1 MKGMIAWFARNDVA
15 ANLLMVTLIAMGA
28 WALSAKIP
36 LEVFPAF
43 ELRNVLVRVP
53 FPGATPSEVEE
64 GITVKIEEAVQ
75 DLDGIKTLRSTA
87 VENLGTVVIE
97 VDNRIDPR
105 ELMNDVK
112 ARVDAISTF
121 PADSE
126 RPVVYV
132 PEIRR
137 DVITVIISA
146 DLPEAEL
153 RLLAERVRDELVDLE
168 QVTQVELDGVRP
180 YEISIEISE
189 QTLRKYGLT
198 LEQVAAAVRRT
209 SLDLAAGSVRTTGG
223 EVLIRTQGQARA
235 GAEFADIVVRG
246 ESGARL
252 TIGDLGVVRDAFS
265 EDPLEFRYNGRPA
278 AFIDVYRVGEQSAL
292 EVAAAVRDYVET
304 RPDWLPQGV
313 ELDYWRDQ
321 SRVVQARLNTLLKSA
336 LQGGILILVLLTLFL
351 RPAVAFWVVVG
362 IPVAFMG
369 GIALMP
375 VLGVTINLLSLFA
388 FILVLGIVVDDAIVT
403 GENIFTRLQK
413 GEDPLEASIKGTQEI
428 AVPVTFGVLTTVV
441 AFTPL
446 LMIEGVRGQLFA
458 QIPLIVIP
466 VLLFSLVES
475 KLILPAHLKHVR
487 VRSSASDGRFSRLQA
502 SIQRGLERGTRAA
515 YAPVLRASLHNPYLA
530 GTIFT
535 AIAIIVFSIAIGGHL
550 RFVFFPRIQAETA
563 SATLTMP
570 PGTPFEATAEAI
582 RRINAEAEVLRERYR
597 DPETGESVIKGILA
611 SVGSIG
617 GSAAPRTDVG
627 RVVFEIVPPEERST
641 DVTSAEL
648 VTEWRRQIGPI
659 PGAKELSFR
668 AEIGG
673 GGAPLDIQIN
683 GPDFV
688 VLRNLAAQVRER
700 LETYPGVFDVTDSF
714 QDGKEEIRLRIRP
727 EAELLGITLDDLAR
741 QVRHAFF
748 GFEAQRIQRGR
759 EEVRV
764 YVRYPRS
771 ERRSLE
777 NLDSMRI
784 RTPAGAEVPFGEV
797 AVAEYGRGFAQ
808 IRRVDRNRTINVTAD
823 VSKENAD
830 VEAIKRDINE
840 FLSEAVRASPGVS
853 FSLEGEAREQ
863 RESFGSLGYGLLF
876 VLFVIYALLAIP
888 FRSYIQP
895 LIVMSVIPFGAA
907 GAMLGHMIMGM
918 NLTIMSL
925 MGMLALTGVVVND
938 SLVLVDYINKR
949 RAEGMPLM
957 EAVSTAGIARLRPV
971 LLTSLTTFAG
981 LTPLIFEK
989 STQAQFLIPMAVS
1002 LGFGILFATFVTLV
1016 LVPINYLVLEDFR
1029 RLGARLLG
1037 RQPRLGQ
1044 SVIDAPQ

>member
-15 ANLLMVTLIAMGA
+15 ANLLMVTLLGLGA
-28 WALSAKIP
+28 WALTAKIP

-43 ELRNVLVRVP
+43 ELRSVTVRVP
-53 FPGATPSEVEE
+53 FPGATPAEVEE
-64 GITVKIEEAVQ
+64 GVTVKIEEAIQ
-75 DLDGIKTLRSTA
+75 DLDGIKRLRSTA
-87 VENLGTVVIE
+87 VEGLGTVIVE
-97 VDNRIDPR
+97 VDSRSDPR

-137 DVITVIISA
+137 DVITVVVSGE
-146 DLPEAEL
+146 LPEHEL
-153 RLLAERVRDELVDLE
+153 RLVAERVRDELVDLE
-168 QVTQVELDGVRP
+168 EITQVELDGVRP

-189 QTLRKYGLT
+189 QTLREYGLT

-235 GAEFADIVVRG
+235 GREFEDIVVRG
-246 ESGARL
+246 EAGARL
-252 TIGDLGVVRDAFS
+252 TIKDLGVVRDAFS

-278 AFIDVYRVGEQSAL
+278 AFIDVYRVGEQSAI
-292 EVAAAVRDYVET
+292 EVARVVRDYIASS
-304 RPDWLPQGV
+304 PPWLPPGV

-336 LQGGILILVLLTLFL
+336 LQGGILILILLTLFL

-362 IPVAFMG
+362 IPVAFMA

-375 VLGVTINLLSLFA
+375 VLGVTINLISLFA

-413 GEDPLEASIKGTQEI
+413 GEDPLEAAIKGTQEI
-428 AVPVTFGVLTTVV
+428 AVPVTFGILTTVV
-441 AFTPL
+441 AFMPL
-446 LMIEGVRGQLFA
+446 LMIEGVRGQIFA

-487 VRSSASDGRFSRLQA
+487 IRGGASDGPLSRLQA
-502 SIQRGLERGTRAA
+502 SVQRALERGTQAA
-515 YAPVLRASLHNPYLA
+515 YRPALRFSLRNRYLA
-530 GTIFT
+530 GTLFT
-535 AIAIIVFSIAIGGHL
+535 AVAIILFSIAIGGHL
-550 RFVFFPRIQAETA
+550 RFIFFPRIQAETA

-582 RRINAEAEVLRERYR
+582 RRVNAEAENLRERYI
-597 DPETGESVIKGILA
+597 DPETGESVIMGILA
-611 SVGSIG
+611 SVGSAGG
-617 GSAAPRTDVG
+617 GSAPRTDIG
-627 RVVFEIVPPEERST
+627 RVVFEIVPPEDRTLE
-641 DVTSAEL
+641 VTSADL
-648 VTEWRRQIGPI
+648 VREWREAIGPI

-673 GGAPLDIQIN
+673 GGSPLDIQIT
-683 GPDFV
+683 GLDFV
-688 VLRNLAAQVRER
+688 VLRALAGQVRER
-700 LETYPGVFDVTDSF
+700 LETYPGVFDITDSF
-714 QDGKEEIRLRIRP
+714 EDGKQEIKLRIRP
-727 EAELLGITLDDLAR
+727 EAELLGITLEDLAR

-764 YVRYPRS
+764 YVRYPEA
-771 ERRSLE
+771 ERRSLD
-777 NLDSMRI
+777 NLDTMRI
-784 RTPAGAEVPFGEV
+784 RTPAGAEVPFAEV
-797 AVAEYGRGFAQ
+797 ASAEFGRGFAQ

-823 VSKENAD
+823 VNKETAD
-830 VEAIKRDINE
+830 VEAIKRDIAA
-840 FLSEAVRASPGVS
+840 FLAEAVPGYAGVN
-853 FSLEGEAREQ
+853 FTLEGEAREQ

-876 VLFVIYALLAIP
+876 VLFMIYALLAIP
-888 FRSYIQP
+888 FRSYLQP

-918 NLTIMSL
+918 SLTIMSL

-1002 LGFGILFATFVTLV
+1002 LGFGILFATFITLL
-1016 LVPINYLVLEDFR
+1016 LVPLNYLVLEDLR
-1029 RLGARLLG
+1029 RLAGRTLG
-1037 RQPRLGQ
+1037 RKPASASGEVAARG
-1044 SVIDAPQ
+1044 

>member
-15 ANLLMVTLIAMGA
+15 ANLLMVTLLGLGA
-28 WALSAKIP
+28 WALTAKIP

-43 ELRNVLVRVP
+43 ELRSVMVRVP
-53 FPGATPSEVEE
+53 FPGATPAEVEE
-64 GITVKIEEAVQ
+64 GIAVKIEEAIQ
-75 DLDGIKTLRSTA
+75 DLDGIKRLRSTA
-87 VENLGTVVIE
+87 VEGLGTVIVE
-97 VDNRIDPR
+97 VDSRSDPR

-137 DVITVIISA
+137 DVITVIVSGE
-146 DLPEAEL
+146 LPEHEL
-153 RLLAERVRDELVDLE
+153 RLVAERVRDELVDLAE
-168 QVTQVELDGVRP
+168 ITQVELDGVRP

-189 QTLRKYGLT
+189 QTLREYGLT

-235 GAEFADIVVRG
+235 GREFEDIVVRG

-252 TIGDLGVVRDAFS
+252 TIKDLGVVRDAFS

-278 AFIDVYRVGEQSAL
+278 AFIDVYRVGEQSAID
-292 EVAAAVRDYVET
+292 VARVVRDYIAAS
-304 RPDWLPQGV
+304 PPWLPPGV

-336 LQGGILILVLLTLFL
+336 LQGGILILILLTLFL

-362 IPVAFMG
+362 IPVAFMA

-375 VLGVTINLLSLFA
+375 VLGVTINLISLFA

-428 AVPVTFGVLTTVV
+428 AVPVTFGILTTVV
-441 AFTPL
+441 AFMPL
-446 LMIEGVRGQLFA
+446 LMIEGVRGQIFA

-487 VRSSASDGRFSRLQA
+487 IRGGASDGPLSRLQA
-502 SIQRGLERGTRAA
+502 SIQRALERGTQAA
-515 YAPVLRASLHNPYLA
+515 YRPALRFSLHNRYLA
-530 GTIFT
+530 GTLFT
-535 AIAIIVFSIAIGGHL
+535 AVAIILFSIAIGGHL

-582 RRINAEAEVLRERYR
+582 RRINVEAERLRERYT
-597 DPETGESVIKGILA
+597 DPETGESVIMGVLA
-611 SVGSIG
+611 SVGSAGG
-617 GSAAPRTDVG
+617 GSAPRTDVG
-627 RVVFEIVPPEERST
+627 RVVFEIVPPEDRTLE
-641 DVTSAEL
+641 VTSADL
-648 VTEWRRQIGPI
+648 VREWRQAIGPI
-659 PGAKELSFR
+659 PGAKELNFR

-673 GGAPLDIQIN
+673 GGSPLDIQIT

-688 VLRNLAAQVRER
+688 SLRALAGQVRER
-700 LETYPGVFDVTDSF
+700 LETYPGVFDITDSF
-714 QDGKEEIRLRIRP
+714 EDGKQEIKLRIRP
-727 EAELLGITLDDLAR
+727 EAELLGITLEDLAR

-764 YVRYPRS
+764 YVRYPEA
-771 ERRSLE
+771 ERRSLD
-777 NLDSMRI
+777 NLDTMRI
-784 RTPAGAEVPFGEV
+784 RTPAGAEVPFAEV
-797 AVAEYGRGFAQ
+797 ASAEFGRGFAQ

-823 VSKENAD
+823 VNKETAD
-830 VEAIKRDINE
+830 IEAIKRDIAA
-840 FLSEAVRASPGVS
+840 FLAEATPGYAGVS

-876 VLFVIYALLAIP
+876 VLFMIYALLAIP
-888 FRSYIQP
+888 FRSYLQP

-957 EAVSTAGIARLRPV
+957 QAVSTAGIARLRPV

-1002 LGFGILFATFVTLV
+1002 LGFGILFATFITLL
-1016 LVPINYLVLEDFR
+1016 LVPLNYLVLEDLR
-1029 RLGARLLG
+1029 RLSGRFLG
-1037 RQPRLGQ
+1037 RKPASSGREAAARG
-1044 SVIDAPQ
+1044 

>member
-1 MKGMIAWFARNDVA
+1 MIAWFARNDVA
-15 ANLLMVTLIAMGA
+15 ANLLMVTLLALGA

-43 ELRNVLVRVP
+43 ELRTVVVRVP
-53 FPGATPSEVEE
+53 FPGATPAEVEE
-64 GITVKIEEAVQ
+64 GITVKIEEAIQ
-75 DLDGIKTLRSTA
+75 DLDGIKQLRSTA
-87 VENLGTVVIE
+87 VESLGTVVVE
-97 VDNRIDPR
+97 VDTRFDPR

-121 PADSE
+121 PADAE

-137 DVITVIISA
+137 DVITVVISG
-146 DLPEAEL
+146 DLPEHEL
-153 RLLAERVRDELVDLE
+153 RLVAERVRDELVDLE
-168 QVTQVELDGVRP
+168 EITQVELDGVRP

-189 QTLRKYGLT
+189 QTLRQYNLT
-198 LEQVAAAVRRT
+198 LEQVASAVRRT

-235 GAEFADIVVRG
+235 GSEFEDIVVRG

-252 TIGDLGVVRDAFS
+252 TIKDLGVVRDGFS
-265 EDPLEFRYNGRPA
+265 EDPLEFRYNGRSA
-278 AFIDVYRVGEQSAL
+278 AFIDVYRVGEQSAI
-292 EVAAAVRDYVET
+292 EVARVVRDYIAS
-304 RPDWLPQGV
+304 PPGWLPPGIQ
-313 ELDYWRDQ
+313 LDYWRDQ

-375 VLGVTINLLSLFA
+375 VLGVTINLISLFA

-413 GEDPLEASIKGTQEI
+413 GEDPLQASIKGTQEI

-441 AFTPL
+441 AFMPL
-446 LMIEGVRGQLFA
+446 LMIEGVRGQIFA

-487 VRSSASDGRFSRLQA
+487 IRNGASDGPLSRLQA
-502 SIQRGLERGTRAA
+502 AIQRGLERGTQAA
-515 YAPVLRASLHNPYLA
+515 YTPVLRASLRNRYLA
-530 GTIFT
+530 GTIF
-535 AIAIIVFSIAIGGHL
+535 AAVAIILFSIAIGGHL
-550 RFVFFPRIQAETA
+550 RFIFFPRIQAETA

-570 PGTPFEATAEAI
+570 PGTPFDATAAAV
-582 RRINAEAEVLRERYR
+582 RRINAEAETLRERYR
-597 DPETGESVIKGILA
+597 DPETGESVIKGIL
-611 SVGSIG
+611 SSIG
-617 GSAAPRTDVG
+617 SAGGGSTPRTDVG
-627 RVVFEIVPPEERST
+627 RVVFEIVPPEERT
-641 DVTSAEL
+641 LEVTSSDL
-648 VTEWRRQIGPI
+648 VREWRQAIGPI

-673 GGAPLDIQIN
+673 GGSPLDIQIT
-683 GPDFV
+683 GPDFGP
-688 VLRNLAAQVRER
+688 LRTLAGQVRER
-700 LETYPGVFDVTDSF
+700 LQTYPGVFDITDSF
-714 QDGKEEIRLRIRP
+714 EDGKQEIKLRIRP

-764 YVRYPRS
+764 YVRYPES
-771 ERRSLE
+771 ERRSLD
-777 NLDSMRI
+777 NLATMRI
-784 RTPAGAEVPFGEV
+784 RTPAGLEVPFGEV
-797 AVAEYGRGFAQ
+797 ASAEYGRGFAE

-823 VSKENAD
+823 VNKETAD
-830 VEAIKRDINE
+830 IEAIKRDLNE
-840 FLSEAVRASPGVS
+840 FLAEAVPGYAGVS
-853 FSLEGEAREQ
+853 FTLEGEAREQ
-863 RESFGSLGYGLLF
+863 RESFGSLGYGLMF

-888 FRSYIQP
+888 FRSYVQP

-918 NLTIMSL
+918 SLTIMSL

-938 SLVLVDYINKR
+938 SLVLVDYINRR

-957 EAVSTAGIARLRPV
+957 EAVSTAGAARLRPV

-1002 LGFGILFATFVTLV
+1002 LGFGILFATFITLL
-1016 LVPINYLVLEDFR
+1016 LVPLNYLVLEDLRGILR
-1029 RLGARLLG
+1029 RLTGRAGRSVAEAGARG
-1037 RQPRLGQ
+1037 
-1044 SVIDAPQ
+1044 

>member
-15 ANLLMVTLIAMGA
+15 ANLLMVTLLGLGG
-28 WALSAKIP
+28 WALTAKIP

-43 ELRNVLVRVP
+43 ELRTVTVRVP
-53 FPGATPSEVEE
+53 FPGATPAEVEE
-64 GITVKIEEAVQ
+64 GITVKIEEAIQ
-75 DLDGIKTLRSTA
+75 DLEGIKQLRSTA
-87 VENLGTVVIE
+87 VENVGTVIVE
-97 VDNRIDPR
+97 VDSRTDPR

-137 DVITVIISA
+137 DVITVVISGE
-146 DLPEAEL
+146 LPEHEL
-153 RLLAERVRDELVDLE
+153 RLVAERVRDELVDLE
-168 QVTQVELDGVRP
+168 QITQVELDGVRP

-189 QTLRKYGLT
+189 QTLRQYGLT
-198 LEQVAAAVRRT
+198 LEQVATAVRRA

-223 EVLIRTQGQARA
+223 EVLIRTEGQARA
-235 GAEFADIVVRG
+235 GVEFEDIVVRG

-252 TIGDLGVVRDAFS
+252 TIRDLGIVRDAFS

-278 AFIDVYRVGEQSAL
+278 AFIDVYRVGEQSAI
-292 EVAAAVRDYVET
+292 EVARVVRDYIAS
-304 RPDWLPQGV
+304 PPGWLPPGV

-336 LQGGILILVLLTLFL
+336 LQGGILILILLTLFL

-375 VLGVTINLLSLFA
+375 VFGVTINLISLFA

-413 GEDPLEASIKGTQEI
+413 GEDPLQASIKGTQEI

-441 AFTPL
+441 AFIPL
-446 LMIEGVRGQLFA
+446 LMIEGVRGQIFA

-487 VRSSASDGRFSRLQA
+487 IRNGASDGPLSRLQA
-502 SIQRGLERGTRAA
+502 RVQRALERGTQAA
-515 YAPVLRASLHNPYLA
+515 YGPVLRASLRNRYLA
-530 GTIFT
+530 GTLFT
-535 AIAIIVFSIAIGGHL
+535 AAAIVLFSLAIGGHL

-563 SATLTMP
+563 SASVTMP
-570 PGTPFEATAEAI
+570 PGTPFEVTEAAI
-582 RRINAEAEVLRERYR
+582 GRINAVAEELRERYR
-597 DPETGESVIKGILA
+597 DPATGESVIMGILG

-617 GSAAPRTDVG
+617 GGAAPRTDVG
-627 RVVFEIVPPEERST
+627 RVVFEIVPPEDRTLE
-641 DVTSAEL
+641 VTSADL
-648 VTEWRRQIGPI
+648 VREWREVIGPI
-659 PGAKELSFR
+659 PGAREVSFR

-673 GGAPLDIQIN
+673 GGSPLDIQIT
-683 GPDFV
+683 GPDFGP
-688 VLRNLAAQVRER
+688 LRTLSSQVRER

-714 QDGKEEIRLRIRP
+714 EDGKQEIKLRIRP

-748 GFEAQRIQRGR
+748 GFEAQRVQRGR

-764 YVRYPRS
+764 YVRYPEA
-771 ERRSLE
+771 ERRSLD
-777 NLDSMRI
+777 NLDTMRI
-784 RTPAGAEVPFGEV
+784 RLPSGAEVPFGEV
-797 AVAEYGRGFAQ
+797 ASAEFGRGFAQ

-823 VSKENAD
+823 VNKETAD
-830 VEAIKRDINE
+830 VEAIKRDLSA
-840 FLSEAVRASPGVS
+840 FLSAAAPAYAGVS
-853 FSLEGEAREQ
+853 FTLEGEAREQ
-863 RESFGSLGYGLLF
+863 RESFGSLGYGLMF
-876 VLFVIYALLAIP
+876 VLFMIYALLAIP
-888 FRSYIQP
+888 FRSYLQP

-907 GAMLGHMIMGM
+907 GAMLGHILMGM
-918 NLTIMSL
+918 NLTIMSM

-957 EAVSTAGIARLRPV
+957 EAVSTAGVARLRPV
-971 LLTSLTTFAG
+971 MLTSLTTFAG

-1002 LGFGILFATFVTLV
+1002 LGFGILFATFITLL
-1016 LVPINYLVLEDFR
+1016 LVPLNYLVLEDLRGLTR
-1029 RLGARLLG
+1029 RILGRSRASVPVAGAR
-1037 RQPRLGQ
+1037 
-1044 SVIDAPQ
+1044 S

>member
-1 MKGMIAWFARNDVA
+1 MIAWFARNDVA
-15 ANLLMVTLIAMGA
+15 ANLLMVTLLALGA
-28 WALSAKIP
+28 WALTAKIP

-43 ELRNVLVRVP
+43 EVRSVVVRVP

-97 VDNRIDPR
+97 ADNRIDPR

-137 DVITVIISA
+137 DVITVIVSGE
-146 DLPEAEL
+146 LPEGEL

-168 QVTQVELDGVRP
+168 EITQVELDGVRP

-198 LEQVAAAVRRT
+198 LEQVATAVRRT
-209 SLDLAAGSVRTTGG
+209 SLDLAAGSVRTSGG

-235 GAEFADIVVRG
+235 GREFEDIVVRS
-246 ESGARL
+246 EAGARL
-252 TIGDLGVVRDAFS
+252 TVGDLGVVRDGFS
-265 EDPLEFRYNGRPA
+265 EDPLEFRFNGRKA

-292 EVAAAVRDYVET
+292 EVARAVRDYIEA
-304 RPDWLPQGV
+304 RPDWLPPGV
-313 ELDYWRDQ
+313 EIDYWRDQ

-351 RPAVAFWVVVG
+351 RPAVAFWVVAG
-362 IPVAFMG
+362 IPVAFMA

-375 VLGVTINLLSLFA
+375 VFGVTINLLSLFA

-413 GEDPLEASIKGTQEI
+413 GEDPLQASIRGTQEI
-428 AVPVTFGVLTTVV
+428 AVPVTFGILTTVV

-487 VRSSASDGRFSRLQA
+487 VRTSANEGPLSRLQA
-502 SIQRGLERGTRAA
+502 SIQRGLERGTQAA
-515 YAPVLRASLHNPYLA
+515 YGPVLRASLRHRYLA
-530 GTIFT
+530 GSIF
-535 AIAIIVFSIAIGGHL
+535 AAVAIILFSIAIGGHL

-563 SATLTMP
+563 SATVTMP

-582 RRINAEAEVLRERYR
+582 RRINAEAEGLRERYR
-597 DPETGESVIKGILA
+597 DPETGESVVKGILA
-611 SVGSIG
+611 SVGSTGG
-617 GSAAPRTDVG
+617 GSAPRTDIG
-627 RVVFEIVPPEERST
+627 RVVFEIVPPEERT
-641 DVTSAEL
+641 LDVTSADL
-648 VTEWRRQIGPI
+648 VREWRQRIGSV
-659 PGAKELSFR
+659 PGAKEVSFR

-673 GGAPLDIQIN
+673 GGSPLDVQIT

-688 VLRNLAAQVRER
+688 ALRTLAAQVRER

-714 QDGKEEIRLRIRP
+714 EDGKEEIRLRIRP

-764 YVRYPRS
+764 YVRYPEG

-784 RTPAGAEVPFGEV
+784 RTPAGVEVPFAEV
-797 AVAEYGRGFAQ
+797 AQAEYGRGFAQ

-823 VSKENAD
+823 VNKETAD
-830 VEAIKRDINE
+830 IEAIKRDINE
-840 FLSEAVRASPGVS
+840 FLGEAVRAWPGVS
-853 FSLEGEAREQ
+853 FTLEGEAREQ
-863 RESFGSLGYGLLF
+863 RESFGSLGYGLMF
-876 VLFVIYALLAIP
+876 VLFTIYALLAIP
-888 FRSYIQP
+888 FRSYLQP

-949 RAEGMPLM
+949 RAEGMPLL

-971 LLTSLTTFAG
+971 MLTSLTTFAG

-1002 LGFGILFATFVTLV
+1002 LGFGILFATFITLL
-1016 LVPINYLVLEDFR
+1016 LVPLNYLVLEDLR
-1029 RLGARLLG
+1029 RLVTGRRRERPAARAELPASG
-1037 RQPRLGQ
+1037 
-1044 SVIDAPQ
+1044 

>member
-15 ANLLMVTLIAMGA
+15 ANLLMVTLLALGA

-43 ELRNVLVRVP
+43 ELRTVVVRVP
-53 FPGATPSEVEE
+53 FPGATPAEVEE
-64 GITVKIEEAVQ
+64 GITVKIEEAIQ
-75 DLDGIKTLRSTA
+75 DLDGIKQLRSTA
-87 VENLGTVVIE
+87 VESLGTVVVE
-97 VDNRIDPR
+97 VDTRFDPR

-112 ARVDAISTF
+112 ARVDAVSTF
-121 PADSE
+121 PADAE

-137 DVITVIISA
+137 DVITVVISG
-146 DLPEAEL
+146 DLPEHEL
-153 RLLAERVRDELVDLE
+153 RLVAERVRDELVDLE
-168 QVTQVELDGVRP
+168 EITQVELDGVRP

-189 QTLRKYGLT
+189 QTLRQYNLT
-198 LEQVAAAVRRT
+198 LEQVASAVRRT

-235 GAEFADIVVRG
+235 GSEFEDIVVRG

-252 TIGDLGVVRDAFS
+252 TIKDLGVVRDGFS
-265 EDPLEFRYNGRPA
+265 EDPLEFRYNGRAA
-278 AFIDVYRVGEQSAL
+278 AFIDVYRVGEQSAI
-292 EVAAAVRDYVET
+292 EVARVVRDYIAS
-304 RPDWLPQGV
+304 PPGWLPPGI

-321 SRVVQARLNTLLKSA
+321 SRIVQARLNTLLKSA

-351 RPAVAFWVVVG
+351 RPAVALWVVVG

-375 VLGVTINLLSLFA
+375 VLGVTINLISLFA

-413 GEDPLEASIKGTQEI
+413 GEDPLQASIKGTQEI

-441 AFTPL
+441 AFMPL
-446 LMIEGVRGQLFA
+446 LMIEGVRGQIFA

-487 VRSSASDGRFSRLQA
+487 IRNGASDGPLSRLQA
-502 SIQRGLERGTRAA
+502 AIQRGLERGTQAA
-515 YAPVLRASLHNPYLA
+515 YTPVLRASLRNRYLA
-530 GTIFT
+530 GTIF
-535 AIAIIVFSIAIGGHL
+535 AAVAIILFSIAIGGHL
-550 RFVFFPRIQAETA
+550 RFIFFPRIQAETA

-570 PGTPFEATAEAI
+570 PGTPFNATAAAV
-582 RRINAEAEVLRERYR
+582 RRINAEAETLRERYR
-597 DPETGESVIKGILA
+597 DPETGESVIKGVL
-611 SVGSIG
+611 SSIG
-617 GSAAPRTDVG
+617 SAGGGSTPRTDVG
-627 RVVFEIVPPEERST
+627 RVVFEIVPPEERT
-641 DVTSAEL
+641 LEVTSSDL
-648 VTEWRRQIGPI
+648 VREWRQAIGPI

-673 GGAPLDIQIN
+673 GGSPLDIQIT
-683 GPDFV
+683 GPDFGP
-688 VLRNLAAQVRER
+688 LRTLAGQVRER
-700 LETYPGVFDVTDSF
+700 LQTYPGVFDITDSF
-714 QDGKEEIRLRIRP
+714 EDGKQEIKLRIRP

-764 YVRYPRS
+764 YVRYPQS
-771 ERRSLE
+771 ERRSLD
-777 NLDSMRI
+777 NLATMRI
-784 RTPAGAEVPFGEV
+784 RTPAGLEVPFGEV
-797 AVAEYGRGFAQ
+797 ASAEYGRGFAQ

-823 VSKENAD
+823 VNKETAD
-830 VEAIKRDINE
+830 IEAIKRDINE
-840 FLSEAVRASPGVS
+840 FLADAVPGYAGVS
-853 FSLEGEAREQ
+853 FTLEGEAREQ

-888 FRSYIQP
+888 FRSYVQP

-918 NLTIMSL
+918 SLTIMSL

-938 SLVLVDYINKR
+938 SLVLVDYINRR

-957 EAVSTAGIARLRPV
+957 EAVSTAGAARLRPV

-1002 LGFGILFATFVTLV
+1002 LGFGILFATFITLL
-1016 LVPINYLVLEDFR
+1016 LVPLNYLVLEDLR
-1029 RLGARLLG
+1029 RMVHRLTGRAGDAAAQAGAR
-1037 RQPRLGQ
+1037 
-1044 SVIDAPQ
+1044 S

>member
-15 ANLLMVTLIAMGA
+15 ANLLMVTLLALGA

-43 ELRNVLVRVP
+43 ELRTVVVRVP
-53 FPGATPSEVEE
+53 FPGATPAEVEE
-64 GITVKIEEAVQ
+64 GITVKIEEAIQ
-75 DLDGIKTLRSTA
+75 DLDGIKQLRSTA
-87 VENLGTVVIE
+87 VESLGTVVVE
-97 VDNRIDPR
+97 VDTRFDPR

-112 ARVDAISTF
+112 ARVDAVSTF
-121 PADSE
+121 PADAE

-137 DVITVIISA
+137 DVITVVISG
-146 DLPEAEL
+146 DLPEHEL
-153 RLLAERVRDELVDLE
+153 RLVAERVRDELVDLE
-168 QVTQVELDGVRP
+168 EITQVELDGVRP

-189 QTLRKYGLT
+189 QTLRQYNLT
-198 LEQVAAAVRRT
+198 LEQVASAVRRT

-235 GAEFADIVVRG
+235 GSEFEDIVVRG

-252 TIGDLGVVRDAFS
+252 TIKDLGVVRDGFS
-265 EDPLEFRYNGRPA
+265 EDPLEFRYNGRAA
-278 AFIDVYRVGEQSAL
+278 AFIDVYRVGEQSAI
-292 EVAAAVRDYVET
+292 EVARVVRDYIAS
-304 RPDWLPQGV
+304 PPGWLPPGI

-321 SRVVQARLNTLLKSA
+321 SRIVQARLNTLLKSA

-351 RPAVAFWVVVG
+351 RPAVALWVVVG

-375 VLGVTINLLSLFA
+375 VLGVTINLISLFA

-413 GEDPLEASIKGTQEI
+413 GEDPLQASIKGTQEI

-441 AFTPL
+441 AFMPL
-446 LMIEGVRGQLFA
+446 LMIEGVRGQIFA

-487 VRSSASDGRFSRLQA
+487 IRNGASDGPLSRLQA
-502 SIQRGLERGTRAA
+502 AIQRGLERGTQAA
-515 YAPVLRASLHNPYLA
+515 YTPVLRASLRNRYLA
-530 GTIFT
+530 GTIF
-535 AIAIIVFSIAIGGHL
+535 AAVAIILFSIAIGGHL
-550 RFVFFPRIQAETA
+550 RFIFFPRIQAETA

-570 PGTPFEATAEAI
+570 PGTPFNATAAAV
-582 RRINAEAEVLRERYR
+582 RRINAEAETLRERYR
-597 DPETGESVIKGILA
+597 DPETGESVIKRVL
-611 SVGSIG
+611 SSIG
-617 GSAAPRTDVG
+617 SAGGGSTPRTDVG
-627 RVVFEIVPPEERST
+627 RVVFEIVPPEERT
-641 DVTSAEL
+641 LEVTSSDL
-648 VTEWRRQIGPI
+648 VREWRQAIGPI

-673 GGAPLDIQIN
+673 GGSPLDIQIT
-683 GPDFV
+683 GPDFGP
-688 VLRNLAAQVRER
+688 LRTLAGQVRER
-700 LETYPGVFDVTDSF
+700 LQTYPGVFDITDSF
-714 QDGKEEIRLRIRP
+714 EDGKQEIKLRIRP

-764 YVRYPRS
+764 YVRYPQS
-771 ERRSLE
+771 ERRSLD
-777 NLDSMRI
+777 NLATMRI
-784 RTPAGAEVPFGEV
+784 RTPAGLEVPFGEV
-797 AVAEYGRGFAQ
+797 ASAEYGRGFAQ

-823 VSKENAD
+823 VNKETAD
-830 VEAIKRDINE
+830 IEAIKRDINE
-840 FLSEAVRASPGVS
+840 FLADAVPGYAGVS
-853 FSLEGEAREQ
+853 FTLEGEAREQ

-888 FRSYIQP
+888 FRSYVQP

-918 NLTIMSL
+918 SLTIMSL

-938 SLVLVDYINKR
+938 SLVLVDYINRR

-957 EAVSTAGIARLRPV
+957 EAVSTAGAARLRPV

-1002 LGFGILFATFVTLV
+1002 LGFGILFATFITLL
-1016 LVPINYLVLEDFR
+1016 LVPLNYLVLEDLR
-1029 RLGARLLG
+1029 RMVHRLTGRAGDAAAQAGAR
-1037 RQPRLGQ
+1037 
-1044 SVIDAPQ
+1044 S